1 MLKVK
6 IGEKE
11 FEYLTSL
18 ETEEYYNGSS
28 RRTLTVNCPSDAIGL
43 DELNALLTEENLA
56 EIVMTNTEGIS
67 VYKDVLAENEE
78 GEMVPTGEQEFDH
91 FDPIVNYFDGYV
103 LKLSCGITSVPK
115 RLIHRLCTRNRSSLK
130 LESAPT
136 LKSSSTSWDC
146 KGGQAYGTSKIPNGV
161 PTCNSRPQCRKP
173 RRQ

>member
-28 RRTLTVNCPSDAIGL
+28 RRTLTVNYPSDAIGL

-103 LKLSCGITSVPK
+103 LKLSCGITSVITQPETPDTPAVYEEQIVFKVGK
-115 RLIHRLCTRNRSSLK
+115 RTYIEEQLHK
-130 LESAPT
+130 LG
-136 LKSSSTSWDC
+136 L
-146 KGGQAYGTSKIPNGV
+146 
-161 PTCNSRPQCRKP
+161 
-173 RRQ
+173 